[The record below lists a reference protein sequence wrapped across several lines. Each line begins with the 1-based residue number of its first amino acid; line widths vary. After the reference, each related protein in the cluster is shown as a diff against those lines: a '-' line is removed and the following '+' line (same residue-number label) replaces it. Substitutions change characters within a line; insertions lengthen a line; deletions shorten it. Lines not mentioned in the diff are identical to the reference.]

1 MRVYIV
7 RHGESVSNQQ
17 AIWTGWA
24 DVPLTE
30 KGKEDAKHAGEMLK
44 DLVFD
49 KIYTS
54 DLMRAIQ
61 TAEIAIPNC
70 QYEVT
75 PLAREINV
83 GKLEGQPF
91 SVVAGEISAIVAN
104 EGFQM
109 FGGESRADVSKR
121 IQTFMGILEAS
132 NYENVA
138 VFAHGGWLRGFLD
151 AVMGIPMP
159 RKKIRCN
166 NCMVAI
172 FEYEKSAWR
181 LHSWINL

>member
-1 MRVYIV
+1 M
-7 RHGESVSNQQ
+7 
-17 AIWTGWA
+17 
-24 DVPLTE
+24 
-30 KGKEDAKHAGEMLK
+30 
-44 DLVFD
+44 
-49 KIYTS
+49 
-54 DLMRAIQ
+54 
-61 TAEIAIPNC
+61 
-70 QYEVT
+70 
-75 PLAREINV
+75 

-104 EGFQM
+104 EGYQM

-166 NCMVAI
+166 NCTVAI